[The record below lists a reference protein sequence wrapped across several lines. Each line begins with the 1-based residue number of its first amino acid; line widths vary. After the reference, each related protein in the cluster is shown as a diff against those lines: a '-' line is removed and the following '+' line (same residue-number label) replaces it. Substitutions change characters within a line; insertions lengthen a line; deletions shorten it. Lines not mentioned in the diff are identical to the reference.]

1 MFFLTYLLC
10 KRIKK
15 WEIRGVSQV
24 PFTMMEGNDNK
35 RLIRFLRNVILLYMM
50 RLEGDVGKKYQLIS
64 VTIKRK

>member
-1 MFFLTYLLC
+1 
-10 KRIKK
+10 
-15 WEIRGVSQV
+15 
-24 PFTMMEGNDNK
+24 MMEGNDNK